1 MSNMSGMTAVRSKD
15 QGVGRR
21 TTATGATLSGGTF
34 AGHNRDQ
41 ATITLTPAVET
52 PTENVFERE
61 FDTSGERAKAY
72 LEELSS
78 HVDDLATDT
87 GWQEYLTTM
96 SGFRNYSFTNRCLI
110 DLQMSVRGKEGASRV
125 APYSYWEAL
134 ARKQNPDIIADG
146 GFLQVVKKGEKALSV
161 LGPNTFKETVKDSG
175 GNPVLDENGKPKK
188 REVFLGFSARP
199 VFDISQI
206 ESVTLPDD
214 YQTLSEEPP
223 AGFMEDL
230 EGAVAGAGFTL
241 EEEDI
246 KGGALGYT
254 TTDASK
260 RIVVKSGLT
269 PGSRARVLAHELGHV
284 YSGHVDRTDYHTGDG
299 GHRGDMELEADSVSY
314 VLLRANGMSPD
325 VGKANAAYVFGWGRK
340 ADKSPEAVRRTGDVV
355 TKAFEKLMT
364 DHNWSNVREATGDT
378 KAREAEEVA
387 AIAASIKA
395 EKDAKRAARKPA
407 VKKRAAPKRKPA
419 VKKTTAA

>member
-1 MSNMSGMTAVRSKD
+1 MSAAVAVRSKD
-15 QGVGRR
+15 KGIGVRR
-21 TTATGATLSGGTF
+21 NANGKTLSGGTF
-34 AGHNRDQ
+34 AESKHDDANDV
-41 ATITLTPAVET
+41 TLSIPVADGSTD
-52 PTENVFERE
+52 NVFERE
-61 FDTSGERAKAY
+61 FETSGERAKAY
-72 LEELSS
+72 LAELSD
-78 HVDDLATDT
+78 HVDDLATDE

-110 DLQMSVRGKEGASRV
+110 DLQMHARGKEGASRV

-134 ARKQNPDIIADG
+134 ARKQNPDIIAAG

-161 LGPNTFKETVKDSG
+161 LGPNTFKETAKDAN

-188 REVFLGFSARP
+188 REVFLGFSPRP

-223 AGFMEDL
+223 AGFIDDL
-230 EGAVAGAGFTL
+230 ESAVAGAGFTL

-246 KGGALGYT
+246 KDGSLGYT
-254 TTDASK
+254 TTDGSK
-260 RIVVKSGLT
+260 RIVVKTGLT

-284 YSGHVDRTDYHTGDG
+284 YSGHVDRIGEYHTGAD
-299 GHRGDMELEADSVSY
+299 GHRGDFELEADSVSY

-325 VGKANAAYVFGWGRK
+325 VGKANAAYVFGWGKK

-364 DHNWSNVREATGDT
+364 DHNWSNVREATGDA

-407 VKKRAAPKRKPA
+407 AKKRAAPKRKPA
-419 VKKTTAA
+419 AKAAA